1 MGPETESPSR
11 GDQNRPL
18 NLGNI
23 VTRRRR
29 SSVEELFY
37 KESWGIVSVEA
48 VGICYVYGTTWRAL
62 HTKAGDPSSANS
74 EELSYVGS

>member
-37 KESWGIVSVEA
+37 KESWRIVSVEA
-48 VGICYVYGTTWRAL
+48 VCRYMKRGYLLRIWYHVACVTYQG
-62 HTKAGDPSSANS
+62 G
-74 EELSYVGS
+74 